1 MSLKLRLV
9 SYKLEQWFIFLF
21 FTRPRFFKKNLI
33 YLIHHSVFNISEGLF
48 GLQRFNVFKYFS

>member
-21 FTRPRFFKKNLI
+21 LHGLVFFFSKSDLNLI
-33 YLIHHSVFNISEGLF
+33 YFIHHSVFKINEGLF
-48 GLQRFNVFKYFS
+48 